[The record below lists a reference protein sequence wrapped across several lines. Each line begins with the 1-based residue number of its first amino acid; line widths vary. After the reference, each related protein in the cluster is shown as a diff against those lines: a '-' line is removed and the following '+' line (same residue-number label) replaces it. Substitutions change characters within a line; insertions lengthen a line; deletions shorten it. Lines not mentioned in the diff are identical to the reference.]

1 MDQDQ
6 DQHVVVTIRP
16 SGKVNVEAMNFQG
29 VGCTEATEQIEG
41 VIQEDQ
47 DVAFFVLGASMSQ
60 SGPGRLISWLA
71 GQASGSFPV
80 PIVLVPQ
87 TLTHEEIDALA

>member
-29 VGCTEATEQIEG
+29 VGCTEATEQIE
-41 VIQEDQ
+41 I
-47 DVAFFVLGASMSQ
+47 ALGSKVDRSYKPEYHESPA
-60 SGPGRLISWLA
+60 
-71 GQASGSFPV
+71 
-80 PIVLVPQ
+80 Q
-87 TLTHEEIDALA
+87 TMAETLNRDF